1 MVIET
6 INDITFGRD
15 TCLRF
20 GLNELPQN
28 TKTKIYAK
36 NPPRRGEQNPL
47 MWGFIPH
54 AVGENINQ
62 ILFIKKTGDMELSS
76 LSPAYCTLGMSIVDL
91 YSNSYTKVYVT
102 VVSYFRAVRIDKPI
116 ADG

>member
-36 NPPRRGEQNPL
+36 
-47 MWGFIPH
+47 IPH

-76 LSPAYCTLGMSIVDL
+76 LSPAYL
-91 YSNSYTKVYVT
+91 YA
-102 VVSYFRAVRIDKPI
+102 RHEHC
-116 ADG
+116 

>member
-1 MVIET
+1 MVIEA

-28 TKTKIYAK
+28 TKTKINAK

-54 AVGENINQ
+54 AVGE
-62 ILFIKKTGDMELSS
+62 ILIKYYSS
-76 LSPAYCTLGMSIVDL
+76 RKRATWNCLPCRPHICTLGMSIVDL
-91 YSNSYTKVYVT
+91 YTNSYTKVYVT

>member
-1 MVIET
+1 MVIEA

-54 AVGENINQ
+54 VMGKIYAKKNRWKNILTYIIVLTYFSLHLHKNKQ
-62 ILFIKKTGDMELSS
+62 RKVRLLIKTG
-76 LSPAYCTLGMSIVDL
+76 TLMDCCMFCNRI
-91 YSNSYTKVYVT
+91 
-102 VVSYFRAVRIDKPI
+102 FRHDI
-116 ADG
+116 